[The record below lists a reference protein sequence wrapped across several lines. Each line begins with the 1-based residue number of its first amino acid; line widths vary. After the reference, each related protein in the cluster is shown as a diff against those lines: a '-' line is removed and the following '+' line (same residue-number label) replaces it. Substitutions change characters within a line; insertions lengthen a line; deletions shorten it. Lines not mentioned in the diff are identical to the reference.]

1 MQYFKLIK
9 NRDLLTVKIIENWNM
24 YFSKEILLQTETL
37 KKEAKKFQNIEIDLS
52 ALKGMDTAGAIMLY
66 EIKEE
71 LSKQNKNVI
80 LVNENDTQKKFIDFI
95 YSSIAKERGEPIIV
109 KRLNFIEKTG
119 KYFISLLEDIWLYV
133 VFIGEVFESFIAY
146 LTHPKRIRW
155 QAIAKGI
162 ENAGVNALPII
173 ALTSFLVGVV
183 VAYQSAVQLQKF
195 GANIFIVDMIGISVT
210 RELAPLITAI
220 VVAGRSGSS
229 YTAQIGAMKIT
240 RELDAM
246 KTMGFNLFEFIVLP
260 RIIALM
266 IAMPLMIFFADIVG
280 IFGGMVVSNYQI
292 DISYGEFVGRLQ
304 NVLGAKHFWIGIS
317 KGPIF
322 ALLIAGIGCFRGLQV
337 KNNTESIGR
346 YTTISVVNAIFLVIA
361 CDALFSVIFTK
372 LGV

>member
-1 MQYFKLIK
+1 MKYLKAVKK
-9 NRDLLTVKIIENWNM
+9 NNSIYLKCINKWDM
-24 YFSKEILLQTETL
+24 YHAKEIQKEINQAIL
-37 KKEAKKFQNIEIDLS
+37 KADKFNKVIIDLS
-52 ALKGMDTAGAIMLY
+52 GLQDLDTASAIMIY
-66 EIKEE
+66 ELME
-71 LSKQNKNVI
+71 LFNKNKSVEF
-80 LVNENDTQKKFIDFI
+80 LKASEDEEKFIDFI
-95 YSSIAKERGEPIIV
+95 YSSIAKERGTPIVI
-109 KRLNFIEKTG
+109 KPLTFLERIG
-119 KYFISLLEDIWLYV
+119 KYFIDFFIDIWWYIT
-133 VFIGEVFESFIAY
+133 FIGEATISFFSYII
-146 LTHPKRIRW
+146 HPDRIRFKS
-155 QAIAKGI
+155 IIKGI

-246 KTMGFNLFEFIVLP
+246 QTMGFNLFEFIVLP

-266 IAMPLMIFFADIVG
+266 IAMPLMIFFADMMG
-280 IFGGMVVSNYQI
+280 ILGGMVVSNYQI
-292 DISYGEFVGRLQ
+292 DISYTEFLKRLQ
-304 NVLGAKHFWIGIS
+304 NVLELKHFYIGLI
-317 KGPIF
+317 KGPVF
-322 ALLIAGIGCFRGLQV
+322 ALLIASIGCFRGFQV
-337 KNNTESIGR
+337 KQNTESIGK

-361 CDALFSVIFTK
+361 CDALFSIIFTK

>member
-1 MQYFKLIK
+1 MKFIKLEEK
-9 NRDLLTVKIIENWNM
+9 NDSCVLYCLNVWDM
-24 YFSKEILLQTETL
+24 YHAKEIQKDVTLAL
-37 KKEAKKFQNIEIDLS
+37 KKSKDVDKITINLS
-52 ALKGMDTAGAIMLY
+52 GLKDIDTAGSIIIY
-66 EIKEE
+66 ELIEE
-71 LSKQNKNVI
+71 LKKSKKVD
-80 LVNENDTQKKFIDFI
+80 LLKASEEEERFIDFI
-95 YSSIAKERGEPIIV
+95 YASIAKEKGTPIII
-109 KRLNFIEKTG
+109 KPFNFLERSG
-119 KYFISLLEDIWLYV
+119 KYFIDFLKDMWLFT
-133 VFIGEVFESFIAY
+133 VFIGEVATSFFVY
-146 LTHPKRIRW
+146 LSKPKRIRFKS
-155 QAIAKGI
+155 IVKGI

-266 IAMPLMIFFADIVG
+266 IAMPLMIFFADLMG
-280 IFGGMVVSNYQI
+280 ILGGMVVSNFQI
-292 DISYGEFVGRLQ
+292 DISYTEFLKRLQ
-304 NVLGAKHFWIGIS
+304 NVLELKHFYIGLL
-317 KGPIF
+317 KGPVF
-322 ALLIAGIGCFRGLQV
+322 ALLIASIGCFRGLQV
-337 KNNTESIGR
+337 RQNTESIGR